1 MLKAPQILVR
11 ALSLVVGMASLAACG
26 QRGPLYLPMP
36 KPQPQASAPAQ
47 PAPSPAPTASQST
60 P

>member
-26 QRGPLYLPMP
+26 QRGPLYLP